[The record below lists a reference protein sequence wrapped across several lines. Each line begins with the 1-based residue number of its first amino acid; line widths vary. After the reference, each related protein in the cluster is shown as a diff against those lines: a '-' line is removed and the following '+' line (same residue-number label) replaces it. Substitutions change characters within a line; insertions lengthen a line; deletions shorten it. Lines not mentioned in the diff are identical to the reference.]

1 MCIRDSYNPDLIIW
15 VLTEPLR
22 NYTRVIKERVYASK
36 AGLCDL
42 EKHFEASYKED
53 IDTVSTVAGLH
64 RIMMKVAFDGAQR
77 VFNETKIPW
86 LLIEVWAST
95 LGLEKDYTFIKHI
108 HKDWMKK
115 IIDKEIPLIT
125 SWESINNI
133 TALRPDLAET
143 EEFKNQINAYE
154 ELLDYMKES
163 DDFPDHA
170 HPSRELHKQL
180 AEEIAPYV

>member
-1 MCIRDSYNPDLIIW
+1 M
-15 VLTEPLR
+15 
-22 NYTRVIKERVYASK
+22 A
-36 AGLCDL
+36 
-42 EKHFEASYKED
+42 
-53 IDTVSTVAGLH
+53 
-64 RIMMKVAFDGAQR
+64 
-77 VFNETKIPW
+77 
-86 LLIEVWAST
+86 
-95 LGLEKDYTFIKHI
+95 
-108 HKDWMKK
+108 
-115 IIDKEIPLIT
+115 KEIPLIT